1 MRVDRPARGLAGQ
14 VRESADA
21 SSGALLAVRF
31 HIVPLRARTR
41 RPRLAAPQARPDA
54 TLILFPFLM
63 SNPSATSTRLSAPEL
78 RATVSL
84 AAIFAL
90 RMLGLFMIMPVFSVY
105 AKTIP
110 GGDNVL
116 LVGIA
121 LGAYGVTQSMLY
133 IFYGWISD
141 KLGRKPVIAF
151 GLLVFAVGSFVA
163 AAGHSMTWIIAGRVI
178 QGMGAVSSAVIAF
191 IADLTHEENRTKA
204 MAMVGGSI
212 GVSFAVAIV
221 GAPIV
226 FHWVGMSGLF
236 TVIGVLSILAVGVV
250 FWIVPDPPA
259 HPVHVKAPF
268 AEVLRNVELLR
279 LNFGVLVL
287 HATQTALFLV
297 VPRILVDGGLP
308 VASHWKI
315 YLPVMA
321 LAFVLMVPAIIAAEK
336 RGKMKSV
343 MLSAIGL
350 ILIGQLLLGAAPHTL
365 WSVAAILFV
374 YFLGFNVLEAS
385 QPSLVSK
392 LAPGTRKGAAAGVY
406 NTTQSIGLALGGVIG
421 GWLLKLD
428 GPSAVFFACSALVL
442 AWLLVAAWMK
452 PPPRRTERA
461 A

>member
-1 MRVDRPARGLAGQ
+1 
-14 VRESADA
+14 
-21 SSGALLAVRF
+21 
-31 HIVPLRARTR
+31 
-41 RPRLAAPQARPDA
+41 
-54 TLILFPFLM
+54 M
-63 SNPSATSTRLSAPEL
+63 SNPSATSSRMSAHEL

-90 RMLGLFMIMPVFSVY
+90 RMLGLFMIMPVFSIY

-121 LGAYGVTQSMLY
+121 LGAYGVTQSLLY

-141 KLGRKPVIAF
+141 KVGRKPVIAT
-151 GLLVFAVGSFVA
+151 GLLIFALGSFVA
-163 AAGHSMTWIIAGRVI
+163 AFAHDMTWIIVGRVI

-191 IADLTHEENRTKA
+191 IADLTAEEHRTKA

-236 TVIGVLSILAVGVV
+236 ALVGVFSILAIGVV
-250 FWIVPDPPA
+250 LWVVPDAPK
-259 HPVHVKAPF
+259 PVHVPAPF
-268 AEVLRNVELLR
+268 HEVLHNRELLR

-297 VPRILVDGGLP
+297 VPRILEAGGLP

-315 YLPVMA
+315 YLPVMG
-321 LAFVLMVPAIIAAEK
+321 LAFVMMVPAIIAAEK
-336 RGKMKSV
+336 RGKMKAV
-343 MLSAIGL
+343 LLGAIGL
-350 ILIGQLLLGAAPHTL
+350 ILIGQLLLGVAAHTIMA
-365 WSVAAILFV
+365 VAAILFI
-374 YFLGFNVLEAS
+374 YFLGFNILEAS

-392 LAPGTRKGAAAGVY
+392 LAPGNRKGAAAGVY
-406 NTTQSIGLALGGVIG
+406 NTTQSIGLAMGGVIG
-421 GWLLKLD
+421 GWLLKVD
-428 GPSAVFFACSALVL
+428 GQSAVFFACSG
-442 AWLLVAAWMK
+442 LVACWLIIAASMK
-452 PPPRRTERA
+452 QPPRKA
-461 A
+461 

>member
-1 MRVDRPARGLAGQ
+1 
-14 VRESADA
+14 
-21 SSGALLAVRF
+21 
-31 HIVPLRARTR
+31 
-41 RPRLAAPQARPDA
+41 
-54 TLILFPFLM
+54 M
-63 SNPSATSTRLSAPEL
+63 SNPSATSSRMSAPEL

-90 RMLGLFMIMPVFSVY
+90 RMLGLFMIMPVFSIY

-121 LGAYGVTQSMLY
+121 LGAYGVTQSLLY

-141 KLGRKPVIAF
+141 KIGRKPVIAT
-151 GLLVFAVGSFVA
+151 GLLIFALGSFVA
-163 AAGHSMTWIIAGRVI
+163 AFAHDMTWIIVGRVI

-191 IADLTHEENRTKA
+191 IADLTAEEHRTKA

-226 FHWVGMSGLF
+226 FQWVGMSGLF
-236 TVIGVLSILAVGVV
+236 ALVGVFSILAIGVV
-250 FWIVPDPPA
+250 LWVVPDAPK
-259 HPVHVKAPF
+259 PVHVRAPF
-268 AEVLRNVELLR
+268 AEVLHNVELLR

-297 VPRILVDGGLP
+297 VPRILEAGGLP
-308 VASHWKI
+308 VASHWKV
-315 YLPVMA
+315 YLPVMG
-321 LAFVLMVPAIIAAEK
+321 LAFVMMVPAIIAAEK
-336 RGKMKSV
+336 RGRMKAV
-343 MLSAIGL
+343 LLGAIAL
-350 ILIGQLLLGAAPHTL
+350 ILIGQLLLGLAPHTIL
-365 WSVAAILFV
+365 TVAAILFV

-406 NTTQSIGLALGGVIG
+406 NTTQSIGLAMGGVIG
-421 GWLLKLD
+421 GWLLEVD
-428 GPSAVFFACSALVL
+428 GQSAVFFTCSGLVFC
-442 AWLLVAAWMK
+442 WLIIAANMK
-452 PPPRRTERA
+452 QPPRRA
-461 A
+461 